1 MKMWVALI
9 IAIVG
14 IGLWFYMRSPIITVT
29 QEPITQLKGQP
40 EPVYPDTPAVPL
52 IPEGDAR

>member
-1 MKMWVALI
+1 MKAWVALI
-9 IAIVG
+9 IAVLG
-14 IGLWFYMRSPIITVT
+14 IGLWFYFSSPILQN

-40 EPVYPDTPAVPL
+40 QPVYPDTPAVPL

>member
-1 MKMWVALI
+1 MKAWIALI
-9 IAIVG
+9 IAVLG
-14 IGLWFYMRSPIITVT
+14 IGLWFYFSSPMLQN

-52 IPEGDAR
+52 IPEGAVR